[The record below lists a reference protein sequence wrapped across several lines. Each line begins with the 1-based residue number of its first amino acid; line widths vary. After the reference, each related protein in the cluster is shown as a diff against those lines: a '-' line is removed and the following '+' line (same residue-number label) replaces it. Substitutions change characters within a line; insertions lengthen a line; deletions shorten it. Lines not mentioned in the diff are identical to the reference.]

1 MTQPAEEMF
10 DAIII
15 HMAAWRRL
23 RHSIEETRKKDPEKY
38 NELANALLQL
48 MDMAYNEAAAD
59 LRKQKANMEHQL
71 KKARENSR
79 YGKVNE

>member
-1 MTQPAEEMF
+1 MTQPSEELF

-23 RHSIEETRKKDPEKY
+23 RHNIEETRKKDPEKY
-38 NELANALLQL
+38 NGIANALLEL

-59 LRKQKANMEHQL
+59 LRKQKKNMEHQL
-71 KKARENSR
+71 KKARENTK
-79 YGKVNE
+79 YGKVGE

>member
-59 LRKQKANMEHQL
+59 LRKQKASMEHQL
-71 KKARENSR
+71 KKARENSG